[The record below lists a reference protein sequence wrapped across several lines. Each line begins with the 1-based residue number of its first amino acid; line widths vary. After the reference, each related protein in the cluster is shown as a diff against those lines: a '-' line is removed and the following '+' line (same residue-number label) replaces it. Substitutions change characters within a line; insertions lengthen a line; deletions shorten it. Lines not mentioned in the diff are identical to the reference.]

1 MTDLQRYL
9 VEEMVEEFQAGRLSR
24 RELLRRVA
32 LITGSATLGASLLAG
47 LTPVQPATASVTAQV
62 TPSGTTVSPDDPD
75 IEAGM
80 VEYAAADG
88 AVLIGYLA
96 RPRGDG
102 QRPAVLQIH
111 ENRGLTEHHQDVSRR
126 LAKQGYVSLAVDM
139 LSRQGGTARF
149 TDSAEATG
157 ALGQAAPEQLV
168 SDLRAAVAY
177 LQSLPYVRADRVGAM
192 GFCWGGGMTW
202 RLVTA
207 EPALVA
213 AVPFYGPNPP
223 LDAVPSIRAAILAIY
238 AGNDDRINAGIPELR
253 AALDA
258 AGKTY
263 EIVIFPNTEH
273 AFFNDTGP
281 RYNAAAAAEAWTKT
295 LEWFGRYLTASA

>member
-9 VEEMVEEFQAGRLSR
+9 VEEMVEEYRAGRLSR

-32 LITGSATLGASLLAG
+32 LITGSATVGAALLAG
-47 LTPVQPATASVTAQV
+47 LGPVPPAAASVARQGAPTGV
-62 TPSGTTVSPDDPD
+62 TVSPDDPD
-75 IEAGM
+75 LEAGM
-80 VEYAAADG
+80 IDYPGDG
-88 AVLIGYLA
+88 VRLIGYLA
-96 RPRGDG
+96 RPRAEGV
-102 QRPAVLQIH
+102 RPAVLQIH
-111 ENRGLTEHHQDVSRR
+111 ENRGLTEHHRDVSRR
-126 LAKQGYVSLAVDM
+126 LAKQGYVSLAVDL

-168 SDLRAAVAY
+168 ADLRAAVAY
-177 LQSLPYVRADRVGAM
+177 LQSLPYVRSTSVGVM

-223 LDAVPSIRAAILAIY
+223 LDAVPNIRAAILAIY

-253 AALDA
+253 AALNA
-258 AGKTY
+258 AGVTY

-281 RYNAAAAAEAWTKT
+281 RYAPEAAAEAWART
-295 LEWFGRYLTASA
+295 LAWFERYLAPGA